1 MTNAKWVA
9 HIGISILL
17 MGVGN
22 LGDAQAH
29 EQQNTQRII
38 TAGGSLTEI
47 VYALEKGSQ
56 VVATDSTSMFP
67 TSAQQ
72 VTKLGYFRQLS
83 TEGVLAQQ
91 PTLLLGASATGPG
104 DMIEQV
110 SEAGVKVVIYDV
122 PKNLLGLQQLIEQV
136 GKVLKV
142 PDKAKR
148 LSTSI
153 AENVAHQAASF
164 KKRKD
169 GYFPADAKPVKAL
182 FVVSNNDRGLTVA
195 GHNTVPQAMFD
206 MVDIQNGAQELEG
219 YKLINNEAVVRH
231 NPDVI
236 FVAGHMLRGKNALT
250 DLCEH
255 PAIAA
260 TFAGKHCLVKV
271 MDSNVA
277 LGLSPRFPDGLS
289 VIAEHA
295 LHALALKHPTPMKK
309 SAMSLINRTD

>member
-1 MTNAKWVA
+1 MVNAKWIA
-9 HIGISILL
+9 SIGLFILL
-17 MGVGN
+17 VGMGG
-22 LGDAQAH
+22 LCEAHAH

-47 VYALEKGSQ
+47 VYALEQGNQ
-56 VVATDSTSMFP
+56 VVATDSTSMYP
-67 TSAQQ
+67 ASARQ

-91 PTLLLGASATGPG
+91 PTLLLGASATGPSE
-104 DMIEQV
+104 MVEQV
-110 SEAGVKVVIYDV
+110 SGAGVKVVIYNV
-122 PKNLLGLQQLIEQV
+122 PKTLSGLQQLVEQV
-136 GKVLKV
+136 GSELKV
-142 PDKAKR
+142 TDRAARLNTAIEEKVAYQKAHFQR
-148 LSTSI
+148 RVERT
-153 AENVAHQAASF
+153 
-164 KKRKD
+164 
-169 GYFPADAKPVKAL
+169 FPADIKPIKAL

-195 GHNTVPQAMFD
+195 GSETVPQAMFD
-206 MVDIQNGAQELEG
+206 ILGIQNLASALEG

-236 FVAGHMLRGKNALT
+236 FVAGHILHGENALN
-250 DLCEH
+250 DLCSH

-260 TFAGKHCLVKV
+260 TFAGQHCLVKA

-289 VIAEHA
+289 AIAEHA

-309 SAMSLINRTD
+309 SAMLLINRAD